1 MCEEMVNTTIF
12 TIGKSN
18 INMKFFSIIISLVLV
33 FANSLDCIAQSSDC
47 ETANSVCSSLFEQN
61 NSPVGTG
68 NVFELAPGSCQTFGE
83 FNSAW
88 YVFTVQED
96 GDLSFILQPNDDA
109 DDYDWSLYDI
119 TDGGCAGINTGVS
132 PEISCNSY
140 GSFDFIQGPTG
151 ISSANGGTGNSNGPG
166 NAAGPPFNSDLPV
179 TQGQVLA
186 LVVMNFSATLNG
198 YALEFGNDAEI
209 FDDEAPFITEAN
221 VNCAQDEV
229 TLVFSESLLL
239 SEFVP
244 NEIQIDVA
252 GNVLPV
258 TSIESSG
265 NTYVTELTLVVPA
278 MADEL
283 GAATIF
289 FDQIITDVCGNPL
302 PESFPIN
309 LTGAMTIDITTGP
322 ACNGEGGSIEVEV
335 TNAGVSCPT
344 LTLNGAA
351 ISSAE
356 AGCGPLLASNLTPGN
371 YIVSVTNNDNGCVL
385 TQNNIAV
392 INDNPIVNAGLDF
405 WSCELSSAISINAPA
420 GNFVWTGPAGV
431 SFQNPNSPQTIVS
444 VIAPGTYAITG
455 TLTVG
460 ECVATDE
467 VNISFSSPPNLNIE
481 PTALSC
487 FYLCDGAVSFQ
498 DDNNPSIEVEIDG
511 VIETGNPVVFENFCA
526 GSYEALV
533 TFTPGCFAFYSFTI
547 ESPLAFSADFEYTP
561 NPATVDNSTVTFTA
575 LEEIYDSLE
584 FIIPSLE
591 EERFVSNPSMIELPA
606 LPGFYIVELVVYS
619 NGCEQRSTLS
629 VRVVDNL
636 VVFIPNSFTPDGD
649 DLNDVFL
656 PVFSTE
662 PELYSLQVFN
672 RWGDLIFETTDL
684 KQPWLGDV
692 NAGDYYGVNDLY
704 FWKMSYKGADID
716 VIEQE
721 GSVILIR

>member
-1 MCEEMVNTTIF
+1 M
-12 TIGKSN
+12 SN
-18 INMKFFSIIISLVLV
+18 FYRFLSLLLV
-33 FANSLDCIAQSSDC
+33 CFLHQCLAAQTSDC
-47 ETANSVCSSLFEQN
+47 ETASSVCAGLFEQN
-61 NSPVGTG
+61 NSPAGTG
-68 NVFELAPGSCQTFGE
+68 NVFEQAPGSCQTFGE

-96 GDLSFILQPNDDA
+96 GDLSFILQPNDNA

-119 TDGGCAGINTGVS
+119 TQGGCAGINTGVS

-140 GSFDFIQGPTG
+140 GSFDPEQGPTG

-166 NAAGPPFNSDLPV
+166 NAAGPPFNADLPV

-198 YALEFGNDAEI
+198 YSLEFGNEAEI
-209 FDDEAPFITEAN
+209 FDNTPPVVTDVQ
-221 VNCAQDEV
+221 VNCAQNEV
-229 TLVFSESLLL
+229 TVTFSESLLL
-239 SEFVP
+239 SEFNA
-244 NEIQIDVA
+244 NEIVVSVEGTFVA
-252 GNVLPV
+252 V
-258 TSIESSG
+258 TSIESTG
-265 NTYVTELTLVVPA
+265 NTYVSEITLVTPDLANETGVA
-278 MADEL
+278 EVLFEAE
-283 GAATIF
+283 
-289 FDQIITDVCGNPL
+289 ITDVCGNVL
-302 PESFPIN
+302 TSDFPVT
-309 LTGAMTIDITTGP
+309 LEGAMTIEISTGP
-322 ACNGEGGSIEVEV
+322 ACNGQGGSIEVEV
-335 TNAGVSCPT
+335 ANAGVSCPT
-344 LTLNGAA
+344 LTINGTA
-351 ISSAE
+351 IPSAE

-371 YIVSVTNNDNGCVL
+371 YNVSVTNNDNGCVI

-405 WSCELSSAISINAPA
+405 WSCELSSAISINVPA

-431 SFQNPNSPQTIVS
+431 SFQDPNSPQTIVS

-526 GSYEALV
+526 GSYDALV

-561 NPATVDNSTVTFTA
+561 NPATVDNSVVTFTA

-584 FIIPSLE
+584 FIIPSIE
-591 EERFVSNPSMIELPA
+591 GERFVTNPSIVELPA
-606 LPGFYIVELVVYS
+606 LPGFYNVELVVYS

-636 VVFIPNSFTPDGD
+636 VVFIPNSFTPDD
-649 DLNDVFL
+649 DGLNDVFL
-656 PVFSTE
+656 PIFSTE

-672 RWGDLIFETTDL
+672 RWGDKIFETTDW
-684 KQPWLGDV
+684 KQPWLGEV
-692 NAGDYYGVNDLY
+692 NEGEYYGMNDLY

-716 VIEQE
+716 VVEQE
-721 GSVILIR
+721 GNVILIR